1 VKISSCGSETVDS
14 FSSLP
19 PPGELH
25 SSGSP
30 GIPEWRPLALGYTRA
45 ENPHSNL
52 FNKQGLPASAFRYR
66 ALARQHS
73 AKIADLIETKVFV
86 FGADKVTE

>member
-1 VKISSCGSETVDS
+1 VKTRENKLMRFRNCRFIFLVAATRGTAC
-14 FSSLP
+14 
-19 PPGELH
+19 
-25 SSGSP
+25 
-30 GIPEWRPLALGYTRA
+30 YTRA